1 MGTFEIAI
9 RISRPAGEVFDVLGD
24 IEQTPSWYEAVV
36 SATKTSP
43 GPTGKGSRYRMVRSL
58 PGGLVENEVEI
69 TDYEPGR
76 SVTLTSLSGPTPFRY
91 RYTLEPVDGGDVT
104 ELTLFADITAD
115 GLRGIPAALAPF
127 ATRAFRQG
135 MGKNLDVLKRIV
147 ES

>member
-9 RISRPAGEVFDVLGD
+9 RIARPASEVFDVLGD

-36 SATKTSP
+36 SATRTSP
-43 GPTGKGSRYRMVRSL
+43 GPPGKGSRYRMVRSL
-58 PGGLVENEVEI
+58 PGGVVENEVEV

-76 SVTLTSLSGPTPFRY
+76 RVTLTSLSGPTPFQY

-104 ELTLFADITAD
+104 ELTLVGDITAD

-147 ES
+147 EA